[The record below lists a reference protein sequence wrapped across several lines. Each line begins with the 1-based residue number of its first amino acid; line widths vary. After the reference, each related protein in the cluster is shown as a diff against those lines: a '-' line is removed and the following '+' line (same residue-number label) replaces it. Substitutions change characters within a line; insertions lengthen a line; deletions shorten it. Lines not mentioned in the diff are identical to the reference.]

1 MYESQVIPKGI
12 KTNYFAP
19 TKIHI
24 HYKTIKIYNNKKNHQ
39 KLLIINITFKH
50 NHQNQLS
57 KTIIID
63 NKKLNQKQSSKKIK
77 TQ

>member
-24 HYKTIKIYNNKKNHQ
+24 HYKTIKIYNKEKSSKVINNQHNLQTQSPKSIIKN
-39 KLLIINITFKH
+39 NH
-50 NHQNQLS
+50 NNSQ

-63 NKKLNQKQSSKKIK
+63 NKK
-77 TQ
+77 